1 MKLVI
6 PKQHG
11 AWAMLTVPYWLE
23 AAASGISWMHIVVF
37 LTWIAMYLTVYTG
50 VNLWK
55 FNNHYKKRKQFVASF
70 FLYSIVCAGLATW
83 TVFRYPSILLVGLA
97 MAPLFLITIYYVKT
111 KNERSLINDLAA
123 VCIFG
128 IGGLA
133 ATIVGQG
140 RVSCSS
146 LLLALISVL
155 FFMGAAL
162 HVKMMIRERQN
173 TFFHYYSWLYHSLV
187 IAAFMIAGYPA
198 VSLAFLPGL
207 IRTIAI
213 YRRQLKI
220 LQIGIIEI
228 INALCFFLIMLL
240 AIHMYV

>member
-11 AWAMLTVPYWLE
+11 AWAMLIVPYWLE
-23 AAASGISWMHIVVF
+23 AAAFGISWMHVVIF
-37 LTWIAMYLTVYTG
+37 LTWIAMYLSVYTG
-50 VNLWK
+50 INLWK
-55 FNNHYKKRKQFVASF
+55 FKSHPRRKQFTASF
-70 FLYSIVCAGLATW
+70 LLYSIVCAALAIW
-83 TVFRYPSILLVGLA
+83 TVIRYPSILLVGLA
-97 MAPLFLITIYYVKT
+97 MAPLFLITIYYVKS
-111 KNERSLINDLAA
+111 KNERSLVNDLAS

-140 RVSCSS
+140 QIDRPS
-146 LLLALISVL
+146 LFIALISVL

-173 TFFHYYSWLYHSLV
+173 AFFHYYSWLYHALAIV
-187 IAAFMIAGYPA
+187 AFMIAGYP
-198 VSLAFLPGL
+198 VVGLAFLPGL
-207 IRTIAI
+207 IRTIAL
-213 YRRQLKI
+213 YRKQLKI

-228 INALCFFLIMLL
+228 INALCFFLIMLI
-240 AIHMYV
+240 AIHLYF